1 MPTPEQML
9 KAFEAH
15 GIETDNVRDGAHE
28 AAHALAW
35 DVAYPWTREDISDAA
50 PRGNGRKFQAELVA
64 RAVEQIVCEA
74 VGAPCEDLQSRAFIA
89 AMEAMKMDRYNAPLD
104 AWIKGIE
111 NALKS
116 QEAKAL
122 AAQVLALAE
131 DL

>member
-1 MPTPEQML
+1 MTPETL
-9 KAFEAH
+9 LAALRAH

-28 AAHALAW
+28 AAHALDW
-35 DVAYPWTREDISDAA
+35 DVETPWTRENISDGA

-74 VGAPCEDLQSRAFIA
+74 VGAPCESLKNRACIA
-89 AMEAMKMDRYNAPLD
+89 AMEAMKYDRYSAPLD

-116 QEAKAL
+116 EEAKTL
-122 AAQVLALAE
+122 AAKVLALAE
-131 DL
+131 TP